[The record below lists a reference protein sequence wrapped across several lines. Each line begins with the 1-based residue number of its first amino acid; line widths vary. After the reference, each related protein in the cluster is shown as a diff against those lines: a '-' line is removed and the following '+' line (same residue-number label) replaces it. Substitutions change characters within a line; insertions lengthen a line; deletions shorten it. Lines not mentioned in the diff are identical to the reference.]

1 MNTKSIENFKAATG
15 LVGNVE
21 KMLTV
26 AEGADKVKLFN
37 KLSWLIGK
45 GAALDNNDS
54 EYAVNYANALTEVA
68 NALELSNEE
77 IAAIPELQR
86 AEQILANAPVTE
98 TPDEPVVDPDEPAVD
113 PDEPV
118 VDTEEEQTPEE
129 LSEIEVEE

>member
-1 MNTKSIENFKAATG
+1 M
-15 LVGNVE
+15 
-21 KMLTV
+21 
-26 AEGADKVKLFN
+26 
-37 KLSWLIGK
+37 
-45 GAALDNNDS
+45 
-54 EYAVNYANALTEVA
+54 TEVA

-113 PDEPV
+113 PDEPAVDPDEPAVDPDEPV